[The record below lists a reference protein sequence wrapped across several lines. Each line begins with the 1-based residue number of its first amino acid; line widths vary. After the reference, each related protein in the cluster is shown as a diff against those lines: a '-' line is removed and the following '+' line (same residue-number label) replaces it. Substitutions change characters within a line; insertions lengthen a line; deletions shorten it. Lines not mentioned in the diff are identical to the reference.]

1 MGNNAGLA
9 WITGFHMQKR
19 GLVAAG
25 VVGVVIV
32 FSSQYPSANVQE
44 ENRVFL
50 MSNVSTNPSGF
61 PTNQSGQTVGSGA
74 DIKDGQGPQLIEAF
88 GSDGTTRGY
97 VKATDLEEPMPS
109 SPEEAAN
116 NVDQSR
122 RIPLYSVDGLT
133 RIGDFDIH
141 RSTPGGR

>member
-1 MGNNAGLA
+1 
-9 WITGFHMQKR
+9 
-19 GLVAAG
+19 
-25 VVGVVIV
+25 
-32 FSSQYPSANVQE
+32 
-44 ENRVFL
+44 

-141 RSTPGGR
+141 RSIPGGR